1 MIISDVLY
9 GEYEVDQVV
18 EELISSKSMQRLKGI
33 HQAGASYLM
42 NEKWNVTRFDYSVG
56 VMLLVKKLGGSVEE
70 QIAGLLHDVSH
81 TAFSHVID
89 YVFDNEDESYHEE
102 IFSSVVKNSEIPA
115 ILAKHGYNYED
126 ILLDDSKW
134 TLLERSAPELCAD
147 RVDYTLR
154 DMHTYGYISLEEVHS
169 FLEDVI
175 AVEGKMVLQS
185 IEMAEWFTETYYK
198 EVIDFFMKPMNI
210 YGNDM
215 LAKMLKVALHKR
227 IIHADD
233 FLLEDEELISKLQ
246 QCNDSE
252 VHALLRKVHPNVK
265 VKEAR
270 DDYDLYQKN
279 KVRLIDPPLLREGEV
294 VQSSVVSEKI
304 KQMSEVAYEK
314 AVRGMYVKVISNKKE
329 VAHRF

>member
-9 GEYEVDQVV
+9 GEFEVDAVL
-18 EELISSKSMQRLKGI
+18 EELILSKPMQRLKGI

-42 NEKWNVTRFDYSVG
+42 NEKWNVTRFEHSVG

-115 ILAKHGYNYED
+115 ILVRHGYNYED
-126 ILLDDSKW
+126 ILLDDLKW

-154 DMHTYGYISLEEVHS
+154 DMYTYGYISLEEVHS

-175 AVEGKMVLQS
+175 EVEGKMVLQN
-185 IEMAEWFTETYYK
+185 IEIAEWFTETYYK
-198 EVIDFFMKPMNI
+198 EVIDFFMEPMNI

-215 LAKMLKVALHKR
+215 LAKTLKVALHKR
-227 IIHADD
+227 IIHAGD

-246 QCNDSE
+246 QCNDPE
-252 VHALLRKVHPNVK
+252 VEALLSKIHPNIK
-265 VKEAR
+265 GKEDR
-270 DDYDLYQKN
+270 NDYDLHQKN
-279 KVRLIDPPLLREGEV
+279 KMRLIDPPLLREGKI

-304 KQMSEVAYEK
+304 RQMSDIAYEK
-314 AVRGMYVKVISNKKE
+314 AVRGMYVKVISN
-329 VAHRF
+329 

>member
-9 GEYEVDQVV
+9 GEFEVDQVV
-18 EELISSKSMQRLKGI
+18 EELILSKSMQRLKGI

-42 NEKWNVTRFDYSVG
+42 NEKWNVTRFDHSVG
-56 VMLLVKKLGGSVEE
+56 VMLLVKKLGGSVKE
-70 QIAGLLHDVSH
+70 QIASLLHDVSH

-115 ILAKHGYNYED
+115 ILAKYGYNYED

-154 DMHTYGYISLEEVHS
+154 DMYTYGYVSLEEVHS

-175 AVEGKMVLQS
+175 AVEGKMVLQN
-185 IEMAEWFTETYYK
+185 IQIAEWFTETYYK
-198 EVIDFFMKPMNI
+198 EVIDFFMEPMNI

-215 LAKMLKVALHKR
+215 LAKTLKVALHKR
-227 IIHADD
+227 IIHTDD

-246 QCNDSE
+246 QCNDPE
-252 VHALLRKVHPNVK
+252 VEALLSKIHPNIK
-265 VKEAR
+265 VKEDR
-270 DDYDLYQKN
+270 NDYDLHQKN
-279 KVRLIDPPLLREGEV
+279 KVRLIDPLLLREEEV
-294 VQSSVVSEKI
+294 IHSSVVSENI
-304 KQMSEVAYEK
+304 RQMSDIAYEK
-314 AVRGMYVKVISNKKE
+314 AVRGMYVKVISN
-329 VAHRF
+329 

>member
-9 GEYEVDQVV
+9 GEFEVDSVV
-18 EELISSKSMQRLKGI
+18 EELIVSKSVQRLKGI
-33 HQAGASYLM
+33 HQNGASYLI
-42 NEKWNVTRFDYSVG
+42 NEKWNVTRFDHSVG
-56 VMLLVKKLGGSVEE
+56 VMLLIKKLGGSVEE

-89 YVFDNEDESYHEE
+89 YVFDNSNESYHEE

-115 ILAKHGYNYED
+115 ILAKYGYNYED

-154 DMHTYGYISLEEVHS
+154 DMYTYGYISLEEVHS

-185 IEMAEWFTETYYK
+185 IEMADWFTETYYK

-215 LAKMLKVALHKR
+215 LAKTLKLAIHKK
-227 IIHADD
+227 IIQADD
-233 FLLEDEELISKLQ
+233 FLLEDDELILKLK
-246 QCNDSE
+246 QCSDPE
-252 VHALLRKVHPNVK
+252 VHALVSKVHPNVK
-265 VKEAR
+265 VKEDR
-270 DDYDLYQKN
+270 NDFDLQQKN
-279 KVRLIDPPLLREGEV
+279 KVRLIDPPLLHDRKV
-294 VQSSVVSEKI
+294 IHSSVVSENIRK
-304 KQMSEVAYEK
+304 MSEVAYEK
-314 AVRGMYVKVISNKKE
+314 AVRGMYVKVISD
-329 VAHRF
+329 

>member
-1 MIISDVLY
+1 MIISDVIY
-9 GEYEVDQVV
+9 GEFKVDKVL
-18 EELISSKSMQRLKGI
+18 EELILSKPVQRLKGV

-42 NEKWNVTRFDYSVG
+42 NEKWDVTRFDHSVG
-56 VMLLVKKLGGSVEE
+56 AMLLIKKLGGSVEE

-89 YVFDNEDESYHEE
+89 YVFDNENESYHEE

-115 ILAKHGYNYED
+115 ILSKHGYNYED

-154 DMHTYGYISLEEVHS
+154 DMYTYGYISLEEVHS

-175 AVEGKMVLQS
+175 EVDGKMVLQS
-185 IEMAEWFTETYYK
+185 IEIAEWFTETYYK
-198 EVIDFFMKPMNI
+198 EVIDFFMKPLNI

-215 LAKMLKVALHKR
+215 LAKTLKLALHKKV
-227 IIHADD
+227 IHADD
-233 FLLEDEELISKLQ
+233 FLLEDHELISKLQ
-246 QCNDSE
+246 LCKDQE
-252 VHALLRKVHPNVK
+252 VDALLRKVHPSIE
-265 VKEAR
+265 VKEDR
-270 DDYDLYQKN
+270 NEYDLHQKN
-279 KVRLIDPPLLREGEV
+279 KVRLIDPPLLREGKI

-304 KQMSEVAYEK
+304 RQMSDVAYEK
-314 AVRGMYVKVISNKKE
+314 AVRGMYVKVISN
-329 VAHRF
+329 

>member
-9 GEYEVDQVV
+9 GEFEVDQVV

-33 HQAGASYLM
+33 HQGGASYLM
-42 NEKWNVTRFDYSVG
+42 NEKWNVTRFDHSVG

-70 QIAGLLHDVSH
+70 QIASLLHDVSH

-102 IFSSVVKNSEIPA
+102 IFSSVVKNSEIPT
-115 ILAKHGYNYED
+115 ILAKYGYNYED

-175 AVEGKMVLQS
+175 AVEGKMVLQN
-185 IEMAEWFTETYYK
+185 IQIAEWFTETYYK
-198 EVIDFFMKPMNI
+198 EVIDFFMEPMNI

-215 LAKMLKVALHKR
+215 LAKTLKVALHKR

-265 VKEAR
+265 VKEDR

-294 VQSSVVSEKI
+294 IPASVVSENI
-304 KQMSEVAYEK
+304 RQMSDIAYEK
-314 AVRGMYVKVISNKKE
+314 AVRGMYVKVISN
-329 VAHRF
+329 

>member
-1 MIISDVLY
+1 MVISDVIY
-9 GEYEVDQVV
+9 GEFKVDPVV
-18 EELISSKSMQRLKGI
+18 EELMLSKSVQRLKGI

-42 NEKWNVTRFDYSVG
+42 SEKWNVTRFDHSVG

-89 YVFDNEDESYHEE
+89 YVFDNKDESYHEE
-102 IFSSVVKNSEIPA
+102 IFRSVVKNSEIPV
-115 ILAKHGYNYED
+115 ILSKYGYNYED
-126 ILLDDSKW
+126 ILLEDSKW

-154 DMHTYGYISLEEVHS
+154 DMYTYGYISLEEVHS

-175 AVEGKMVLQS
+175 AVDGKMALQS
-185 IEMAEWFTETYYK
+185 IEVAEWFTETYYK

-215 LAKMLKVALHKR
+215 LAKTLKLALHKKA
-227 IIHADD
+227 IHADD
-233 FLLEDEELISKLQ
+233 FLLEDDELISKLQ
-246 QCNDSE
+246 QCNDLE
-252 VHALLRKVHPNVK
+252 VHDLLRKVHPNVK
-265 VKEAR
+265 VKEDR
-270 DDYDLYQKN
+270 NDYDLYQKN

-294 VQSSVVSEKI
+294 VPSSVVSENI
-304 KQMSEVAYEK
+304 KQMSEIAYEK
-314 AVRGMYVKVISNKKE
+314 AVRGMYVKVISD
-329 VAHRF
+329 

>member
-1 MIISDVLY
+1 MFISDVLY
-9 GEYEVDQVV
+9 GEFKVDPVV
-18 EELISSKSMQRLKGI
+18 EELILSKSVQRLKGI
-33 HQAGASYLM
+33 HQTGASYLV
-42 NEKWNVTRFDYSVG
+42 NKEWNVTRFDHSVG

-89 YVFDNEDESYHEE
+89 YVFHNEGESYHEE

-115 ILAKHGYNYED
+115 ILSKYGYNYED

-154 DMHTYGYISLEEVHS
+154 DMYTYGYISLEEVHS
-169 FLEDVI
+169 LLEDVI
-175 AVEGKMVLQS
+175 AVDGKMVLQS
-185 IEMAEWFTETYYK
+185 VEMAEWFTETYYK

-215 LAKMLKVALHKR
+215 LVKTLKLALHKR

-233 FLLEDEELISKLQ
+233 FLLEDDELISKLQ
-246 QCNDSE
+246 LCNDYE
-252 VHALLRKVHPNVK
+252 VEALLRKVHPNVK
-265 VKEAR
+265 VKEDR
-270 DDYDLYQKN
+270 NNYDLHQNN

-294 VQSSVVSEKI
+294 VPSSVLSENI
-304 KQMSEVAYEK
+304 RRMSDRAYEK
-314 AVRGMYVKVISNKKE
+314 AVRGMYVKVISD
-329 VAHRF
+329 

>member
-9 GEYEVDQVV
+9 GEFEVDVV
-18 EELISSKSMQRLKGI
+18 LEELILSKPMQRLKGI

-42 NEKWNVTRFDYSVG
+42 NEKWNVTRFDHSVG

-115 ILAKHGYNYED
+115 ILVKHGYNYED

-154 DMHTYGYISLEEVHS
+154 DMYTYGYISLEEVHS

-175 AVEGKMVLQS
+175 EVEGKMVLQS
-185 IEMAEWFTETYYK
+185 IEIVEWFTETYYK
-198 EVIDFFMKPMNI
+198 EVIDFFMEPMNI

-215 LAKMLKVALHKR
+215 LAKTIKVALHKR

-233 FLLEDEELISKLQ
+233 FLLEDDELISKLQ
-246 QCNDSE
+246 QCNDPE
-252 VHALLRKVHPNVK
+252 VEALLSKVHPNVK
-265 VKEAR
+265 VKEDR
-270 DDYDLYQKN
+270 NDYDLHQKN
-279 KVRLIDPPLLREGEV
+279 KVRLIDPPLLREDEV
-294 VQSSVVSEKI
+294 IPASVVSENI
-304 KQMSEVAYEK
+304 RQMSDIAYEK
-314 AVRGMYVKVISNKKE
+314 AVRGMYVKLISN
-329 VAHRF
+329 

>member
-1 MIISDVLY
+1 MIILDVIY
-9 GEYEVDQVV
+9 GEFKVDKVL
-18 EELISSKSMQRLKGI
+18 EELILSKPVQRLKGV

-42 NEKWNVTRFDYSVG
+42 NEKWNVTRFDHSVG
-56 VMLLVKKLGGSVEE
+56 AMLLIKKLGGSVEE

-89 YVFDNEDESYHEE
+89 YVFDNENESYHEE

-115 ILAKHGYNYED
+115 ILSKHGYNYED

-134 TLLERSAPELCAD
+134 TLLEKSAPELCAD

-154 DMHTYGYISLEEVHS
+154 DMFTYGYISLEEVHS
-169 FLEDVI
+169 FLEDLIEVD
-175 AVEGKMVLQS
+175 GKMVLQN
-185 IEMAEWFTETYYK
+185 IEIAEWFTKTYYK

-215 LAKMLKVALHKR
+215 LAKTLKLALHKK
-227 IIHADD
+227 IIHPDD
-233 FLLEDEELISKLQ
+233 FLLEDHELITKLRLCKDQ
-246 QCNDSE
+246 E
-252 VHALLRKVHPNVK
+252 VDALLRKVHPSIE
-265 VKEAR
+265 VKEDR
-270 DDYDLYQKN
+270 NEYDLHQKN

-304 KQMSEVAYEK
+304 RQMSDIAYEK
-314 AVRGMYVKVISNKKE
+314 AIRGMYVKVISN
-329 VAHRF
+329 

>member
-1 MIISDVLY
+1 MVISDVIY
-9 GEYEVDQVV
+9 GEFKVDRVV
-18 EELISSKSMQRLKGI
+18 EELILSNPLQRLKGI
-33 HQAGASYLM
+33 HQNGASYLL
-42 NEKWNVTRFDYSVG
+42 NENWNVTRFDHSVG

-154 DMHTYGYISLEEVHS
+154 DMYTYGYISLEEVHS

-175 AVEGKMVLQS
+175 EVEGKMVLQN
-185 IEMAEWFTETYYK
+185 IEIAEWFTETYYK

-210 YGNDM
+210 YGNNM
-215 LAKMLKVALHKR
+215 LAKTLKVALHKR

-233 FLLEDEELISKLQ
+233 FLLEDDELISKLQ
-246 QCNDSE
+246 QCNDPE
-252 VHALLRKVHPNVK
+252 VHALLSKVHPNVN
-265 VKEAR
+265 VKEDR
-270 DDYDLYQKN
+270 NNYDLYQKN
-279 KVRLIDPPLLREGEV
+279 KVRLIDPPLFREGV
-294 VQSSVVSEKI
+294 PSSAVSEKI
-304 KQMSEVAYEK
+304 RQMSEIAYEK
-314 AVRGMYVKVISNKKE
+314 AVRGMYVKVILD
-329 VAHRF
+329 

>member
-1 MIISDVLY
+1 MVISDVIY
-9 GEYEVDQVV
+9 GEFKVDQVV
-18 EELISSKSMQRLKGI
+18 EELILSKPVQRLKGI
-33 HQAGASYLM
+33 HQNGASYLI
-42 NEKWNVTRFDYSVG
+42 NENWNVTRFDHSVG

-89 YVFDNEDESYHEE
+89 YVFHNEGESYHEE

-115 ILAKHGYNYED
+115 ILSKYGYNYED

-154 DMHTYGYISLEEVHS
+154 DMYTYGYVSLEEVHS

-175 AVEGKMVLQS
+175 AVDGKMVLQS
-185 IEMAEWFTETYYK
+185 VGMAEWFTETYYK

-215 LAKMLKVALHKR
+215 LAKTLKLALHKR
-227 IIHADD
+227 IIYADD
-233 FLLEDEELISKLQ
+233 FLLEDDELISKLQ

-252 VHALLRKVHPNVK
+252 VHALLRKIHPNVN
-265 VKEAR
+265 VKEDR
-270 DDYDLYQKN
+270 NDYDLDQKN
-279 KVRLIDPPLLREGEV
+279 KVRLINPPLLHEGKV
-294 VQSSVVSEKI
+294 VSSSVVSENI
-304 KQMSEVAYEK
+304 RQMSEIAYEK
-314 AVRGMYVKVISNKKE
+314 AVRGMYVKVISD
-329 VAHRF
+329 

>member
-1 MIISDVLY
+1 MVISDVIY
-9 GEYEVDQVV
+9 GEFKVDRVV
-18 EELISSKSMQRLKGI
+18 EELIVSNPVQRLKGI
-33 HQAGASYLM
+33 HQNGASYLL
-42 NEKWNVTRFDYSVG
+42 NENWNVTRFDHSVG

-89 YVFDNEDESYHEE
+89 YVFHNEGESYHEE

-115 ILAKHGYNYED
+115 ILSKYGYNYED

-154 DMHTYGYISLEEVHS
+154 DMYTYGYISLEEVHS
-169 FLEDVI
+169 LLEDVI
-175 AVEGKMVLQS
+175 AVDGKMVLQS
-185 IEMAEWFTETYYK
+185 VEMAEWFTETYYK

-215 LAKMLKVALHKR
+215 LAKTLKLALHKKV
-227 IIHADD
+227 IHADD
-233 FLLEDEELISKLQ
+233 FLLEDDELISKLQ

-252 VHALLRKVHPNVK
+252 VHALLRKVHPNVN
-265 VKEAR
+265 VKEDR
-270 DDYDLYQKN
+270 NDYDLHQNN

-294 VQSSVVSEKI
+294 VPSSVVSENI
-304 KQMSEVAYEK
+304 RRMSDRAYEK
-314 AVRGMYVKVISNKKE
+314 AVRGMYVKVISD
-329 VAHRF
+329 

>member
-9 GEYEVDQVV
+9 GEFEVDQVV

-42 NEKWNVTRFDYSVG
+42 NEKWNVTRFDHSVG

-175 AVEGKMVLQS
+175 AVEGKMVLQN
-185 IEMAEWFTETYYK
+185 IQIAEWFTETYYK
-198 EVIDFFMKPMNI
+198 EVIDFFMEPMNI

-215 LAKMLKVALHKR
+215 LAKTLKVALHKR

-246 QCNDSE
+246 QCNDPE
-252 VHALLRKVHPNVK
+252 VEALLSKVHQNVK
-265 VKEAR
+265 VKEDR
-270 DDYDLYQKN
+270 NDYDLYQKN
-279 KVRLIDPPLLREGEV
+279 KVRLIDPPLLHEGEV
-294 VQSSVVSEKI
+294 IPASVVSENI
-304 KQMSEVAYEK
+304 RQMSDIAYEK
-314 AVRGMYVKVISNKKE
+314 AVRGMYVKVISN
-329 VAHRF
+329 

>member
-1 MIISDVLY
+1 MIISDVIY
-9 GEYEVDQVV
+9 GEFKVDKVL
-18 EELISSKSMQRLKGI
+18 EELILSKPVQRLKGV

-42 NEKWNVTRFDYSVG
+42 NEKWNVTRFDHSVG
-56 VMLLVKKLGGSVEE
+56 AMLLIKKLGGSVEE

-89 YVFDNEDESYHEE
+89 YVFDNENESYHEE

-115 ILAKHGYNYED
+115 ILSKHGYNYED

-154 DMHTYGYISLEEVHS
+154 DMFTYGYISLEEVHS

-175 AVEGKMVLQS
+175 EVDGKMVIQN
-185 IEMAEWFTETYYK
+185 IEIAEWFTETYYK

-215 LAKMLKVALHKR
+215 LAKTLKLALHKKV
-227 IIHADD
+227 IHADD
-233 FLLEDEELISKLQ
+233 FLLEDYELITKLQ
-246 QCNDSE
+246 LCKDTE
-252 VHALLRKVHPNVK
+252 VRALLSKVHPNVK
-265 VKEAR
+265 VEEDR
-270 DDYDLYQKN
+270 NDYDLYQKN
-279 KVRLIDPPLLREGEV
+279 KVRLIDPPLLHEGEV
-294 VQSSVVSEKI
+294 VQSSIVSENI
-304 KQMSEVAYEK
+304 RQMSDIAYEK
-314 AVRGMYVKVISNKKE
+314 AVRGMYVKVISE
-329 VAHRF
+329 

>member
-9 GEYEVDQVV
+9 GEFEVDQVV
-18 EELISSKSMQRLKGI
+18 EELILSKPVQRLKGI
-33 HQAGASYLM
+33 HQNGASYLI
-42 NEKWNVTRFDYSVG
+42 NEKWNVTRFDHSVG
-56 VMLLVKKLGGSVEE
+56 VMLLIKKLGGSVEE

-89 YVFDNEDESYHEE
+89 YVFDNINESYHEE

-115 ILAKHGYNYED
+115 ILAKYGYSYEN

-154 DMHTYGYISLEEVHS
+154 DMYTYGYISLEEVHS

-175 AVEGKMVLQS
+175 EVDGKMVLQS
-185 IEMAEWFTETYYK
+185 IEVAEWFTEAYYK

-215 LAKMLKVALHKR
+215 LAKTLKLALHKR
-227 IIHADD
+227 VIHADD
-233 FLLEDEELISKLQ
+233 FLLEDDELISKLQ
-246 QCNDSE
+246 QCSDPE
-252 VHALLRKVHPNVK
+252 VQALLSKVHPNVK
-265 VKEAR
+265 VKEDR
-270 DDYDLYQKN
+270 NDYDLHQKN
-279 KVRLIDPPLLREGEV
+279 KVRLIDPPLLRKGEV
-294 VQSSVVSEKI
+294 VHSSVVSENI
-304 KQMSEVAYEK
+304 RRMSDSAYEK
-314 AVRGMYVKVISNKKE
+314 AVRGMYVKVISD
-329 VAHRF
+329 

>member
-9 GEYEVDQVV
+9 GEFEVDQVV

-42 NEKWNVTRFDYSVG
+42 NEKWNVTRFDHSVG

-70 QIAGLLHDVSH
+70 QIASLLHDVSH

-115 ILAKHGYNYED
+115 ILAKYGYNYED

-154 DMHTYGYISLEEVHS
+154 DMYTYGYVSLEEVHS

-175 AVEGKMVLQS
+175 AVDGKMVVQS
-185 IEMAEWFTETYYK
+185 VEMAEWFTETYYK
-198 EVIDFFMKPMNI
+198 EVIDFFMEPMNI

-215 LAKMLKVALHKR
+215 LAKTLKVALHKR

-246 QCNDSE
+246 QCNDPE
-252 VHALLRKVHPNVK
+252 VEALLSKVHRNVK
-265 VKEAR
+265 VKEDR
-270 DDYDLYQKN
+270 NDYDLHQKN
-279 KVRLIDPPLLREGEV
+279 KVRLIDPPLLREGKI
-294 VQSSVVSEKI
+294 VQSSVVSENI
-304 KQMSEVAYEK
+304 RQMSDIAYEK
-314 AVRGMYVKVISNKKE
+314 AVRGMYVKVISN
-329 VAHRF
+329 

>member
-9 GEYEVDQVV
+9 GKFEVDAVL
-18 EELISSKSMQRLKGI
+18 EELFLSKPMQRLKGI

-42 NEKWNVTRFDYSVG
+42 NEKWNVTRFEHSVG

-89 YVFDNEDESYHEE
+89 YVFDNENESYHEE

-115 ILAKHGYNYED
+115 ILARHGYNYED
-126 ILLDDSKW
+126 ILLDDLKW

-154 DMHTYGYISLEEVHS
+154 DMYTYGYISLEEVHS

-175 AVEGKMVLQS
+175 EVEGKMVLQN
-185 IEMAEWFTETYYK
+185 IEIAEWFTETYYK
-198 EVIDFFMKPMNI
+198 EVIDFFMEPMNI

-215 LAKMLKVALHKR
+215 LAKTLKVALHNR
-227 IIHADD
+227 TIHADD
-233 FLLEDEELISKLQ
+233 FLLEDDELISKLQ
-246 QCNDSE
+246 QCNDPE
-252 VHALLRKVHPNVK
+252 VEALLSKVHQNVK
-265 VKEAR
+265 VKEDR
-270 DDYDLYQKN
+270 NDYDLHQKN
-279 KVRLIDPPLLREGEV
+279 KVRLIDPLLLREGKI

-304 KQMSEVAYEK
+304 RQMSDISYEK
-314 AVRGMYVKVISNKKE
+314 AVRGMYVKLI
-329 VAHRF
+329 

>member
-9 GEYEVDQVV
+9 GEFEVDQVV

-42 NEKWNVTRFDYSVG
+42 NEKWNVTRFDHSVG

-89 YVFDNEDESYHEE
+89 YVFDNRNESYHEE

-115 ILAKHGYNYED
+115 ILAKYAYNYED

-154 DMHTYGYISLEEVHS
+154 DMYTYGYISLEEAHS
-169 FLEDVI
+169 FLEDLIV
-175 AVEGKMVLQS
+175 VNGKMILQN

-215 LAKMLKVALHKR
+215 LAKTLKVALHKR

-246 QCNDSE
+246 QCNDPE
-252 VHALLRKVHPNVK
+252 VEALLSKVHRNVK
-265 VKEAR
+265 VKEDR
-270 DDYDLYQKN
+270 NDYDLHQKN
-279 KVRLIDPPLLREGEV
+279 KVRLIDPPLLREGKI
-294 VQSSVVSEKI
+294 VQSSVVSENI
-304 KQMSEVAYEK
+304 RQMSDIAYEK
-314 AVRGMYVKVISNKKE
+314 AVRGMYVKLISE
-329 VAHRF
+329 

>member
-1 MIISDVLY
+1 VIILDVLY
-9 GEYEVDQVV
+9 GEFEVDQVV

-42 NEKWNVTRFDYSVG
+42 NEKWNVTRFDHSVG

-70 QIAGLLHDVSH
+70 QIASLLHDVSH

-89 YVFDNEDESYHEE
+89 YVFHNEDESYHEE

-115 ILAKHGYNYED
+115 ILAKYGYNYED

-154 DMHTYGYISLEEVHS
+154 DMYTYGYVSLEEVHS

-175 AVEGKMVLQS
+175 AVDGKMVVQS
-185 IEMAEWFTETYYK
+185 VEMAEWFTETYYK
-198 EVIDFFMKPMNI
+198 EVIDFFMEPMNI

-215 LAKMLKVALHKR
+215 LAKTLKVALHKR

-246 QCNDSE
+246 QCNDPE
-252 VHALLRKVHPNVK
+252 VEALLSKVHRNVK
-265 VKEAR
+265 VKEDR
-270 DDYDLYQKN
+270 NDYDLHQKN
-279 KVRLIDPPLLREGEV
+279 KVRLIDPPLLREGKI
-294 VQSSVVSEKI
+294 VQSSVVSENI
-304 KQMSEVAYEK
+304 RQMSDIAYEK
-314 AVRGMYVKVISNKKE
+314 AVRGMYVKLISE
-329 VAHRF
+329 

>member
-1 MIISDVLY
+1 MIISDVIY
-9 GEYEVDQVV
+9 GEFKIDKVLED
-18 EELISSKSMQRLKGI
+18 LILSKPVQRLKGV

-42 NEKWNVTRFDYSVG
+42 NEKWNVTRFDHSVG
-56 VMLLVKKLGGSVEE
+56 AMLLIKKLGGSVEE

-89 YVFDNEDESYHEE
+89 YVFDNENESYHEE

-115 ILAKHGYNYED
+115 ILSKHGYNYED

-154 DMHTYGYISLEEVHS
+154 DMFTYGYISLEEVHS

-175 AVEGKMVLQS
+175 EVDGKMVIQN
-185 IEMAEWFTETYYK
+185 IEIAEWFTETYYK

-215 LAKMLKVALHKR
+215 LAKTLKLALHKKV
-227 IIHADD
+227 IHADD
-233 FLLEDEELISKLQ
+233 FLLEDYELITKLQ
-246 QCNDSE
+246 LCKDQE
-252 VHALLRKVHPNVK
+252 VDALLRKVHPSIE
-265 VKEAR
+265 VKEDR
-270 DDYDLYQKN
+270 NEYDLHQKN
-279 KVRLIDPPLLREGEV
+279 KVRLIDPPLLREGKI
-294 VQSSVVSEKI
+294 VQASVVSEKI
-304 KQMSEVAYEK
+304 RQMSDIAYEK
-314 AVRGMYVKVISNKKE
+314 AIRGMYVKVISE
-329 VAHRF
+329 